1 MRLLAAIL
9 LCHARALR
17 PPVPL
22 RTAVS
27 KGVCLPVP
35 SARPARRAAKA
46 GIARSSTADD
56 ASVDRVTPS
65 TFGDRTV
72 GGVRLDRI
80 SRLVVAAGAAFGGYV
95 LGNDYLNVAIV
106 EVLGIDRS
114 QGVGA
119 FGPFVTLLALIYS
132 TILGSIY
139 SQLSSRQGAIQDSLF
154 AEAFAV
160 RDVAEVC
167 DIVNRSSKKTDL
179 GEARRAIRAHAE
191 TLRDAVDG
199 EAADGADQASLARLL
214 GAVDVIDG
222 AAGGGAVCARAVNAY
237 GAAVSARSARASA
250 LASTIPPIKLYSYVI
265 ISRILLAV
273 FLLVDLGS
281 LRFEA
286 VLFATLVAAFQLIE
300 SFVEDL
306 SDPFGGAWSVA
317 SAREEVDELLKSLPR
332 D

>member
-1 MRLLAAIL
+1 MRLLAVTL
-9 LCHARALR
+9 LCHAHALR
-17 PPVPL
+17 PPL

-27 KGVCLPVP
+27 KGVCVP
-35 SARPARRAAKA
+35 SASRAAKA
-46 GIARSSTADD
+46 GVVQHSTADD
-56 ASVDRVTPS
+56 ASMDRVTPS

-167 DIVNRSSKKTDL
+167 DIVDRSGKKTDL

-191 TLRDAVDG
+191 RLRRGRAAPRRARSSRDTPTHARSP
-199 EAADGADQASLARLL
+199 AADGLSLSLALTRRACACR
-214 GAVDVIDG
+214 G
-222 AAGGGAVCARAVNAY
+222 VCAL
-237 GAAVSARSARASA
+237 AARTS
-250 LASTIPPIKLYSYVI
+250 
-265 ISRILLAV
+265 SR
-273 FLLVDLGS
+273 
-281 LRFEA
+281 
-286 VLFATLVAAFQLIE
+286 
-300 SFVEDL
+300 
-306 SDPFGGAWSVA
+306 
-317 SAREEVDELLKSLPR
+317 
-332 D
+332 

>member
-17 PPVPL
+17 PPL

-27 KGVCLPVP
+27 KGVCVP
-35 SARPARRAAKA
+35 SARRAAKA
-46 GIARSSTADD
+46 GVVRSSTADG
-56 ASVDRVTPS
+56 ASSPTPT

-160 RDVAEVC
+160 RDVGEVC
-167 DIVNRSSKKTDL
+167 DIVDRSCKNDL